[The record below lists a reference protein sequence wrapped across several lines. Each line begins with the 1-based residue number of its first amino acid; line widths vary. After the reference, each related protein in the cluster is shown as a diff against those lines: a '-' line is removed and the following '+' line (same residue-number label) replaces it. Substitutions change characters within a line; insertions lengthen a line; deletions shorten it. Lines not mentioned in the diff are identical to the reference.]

1 MYGIL
6 FPYSEHCINLSVWK
20 IRDWGYGNYSQTNF
34 FLQPVVH
41 ITRTT
46 VHKKR
51 TKTKQRRETKRMSIL
66 TTLRNK
72 IPTLRTTRNTQYTQ
86 YLQKRTTTTHE
97 YTETQ
102 LRYQAFQ
109 NKDIRRCCEVYKN
122 TALTCG
128 YTIDSDT
135 QESDNKITK
144 GYLQRIF
151 ENPEGIDGQ
160 ITWSGIN
167 SLIWDSLLVLG
178 DVFFE
183 IATDTKYDV
192 FSGFKYIHN
201 NKIKWSNENDCYQLR
216 DQPDVLFEEDELIH
230 IYRPNPEF
238 KEQHHGV
245 SLVDSC
251 ADYIALQNNAL
262 RYNNNILTNNGL
274 SPDTI
279 LSYDSEVSEANFN
292 AEVQRLQLMKD
303 EADKTG
309 GMLVTRGATFQTASN
324 TNKDMN
330 YLELMKY
337 CRDNIIQ
344 NFGVPPQV
352 FGIIES
358 ANLGSGSGDSQKK
371 DWKMTFEGEAK
382 FVEDGFNHTLK
393 KQGFSERFH
402 YGLIDIED
410 ELYNAQINQIYLN
423 SGIKTVDEIRNSM
436 GLDRITPKWEG
447 YWR

>member
-1 MYGIL
+1 
-6 FPYSEHCINLSVWK
+6 
-20 IRDWGYGNYSQTNF
+20 
-34 FLQPVVH
+34 
-41 ITRTT
+41 
-46 VHKKR
+46 
-51 TKTKQRRETKRMSIL
+51 MSIL
-66 TTLRNK
+66 TTLKNK
-72 IPTLRTTRNTQYTQ
+72 IPTIRTTRNTQYQQ

-102 LRYQAFQ
+102 LRYQAFN
-109 NKDIRRCCEVYKN
+109 NKDVRRCCEVYKN
-122 TALTCG
+122 TALSCG
-128 YTIDSDT
+128 FIIDSDT
-135 QESDNKITK
+135 EESDNNITQR
-144 GYLQRIF
+144 YITRIF

-160 ITWSGIN
+160 TTWSGVN

-183 IATDTKYDV
+183 IATDNKYDV

-201 NKIKWSNENDCYQLR
+201 NKIKWSNDNDCYQLV
-216 DQPDVLFEEDELIH
+216 DQPNVLFEEEDLIH

-238 KEQHHGV
+238 KQQHHGV

-262 RYNNNILTNNGL
+262 HYNNNILTNNGL

-279 LSYDSEVSEANFN
+279 LSYDSDVSEANFN
-292 AEVQRLQLMKD
+292 AEVQRLQLMK
-303 EADKTG
+303 EQADKTG

-330 YLELMKY
+330 YLELMKF

-344 NFGVPPQV
+344 NFGVPPQI

-358 ANLGSGSGDSQKK
+358 AHLGSGSGDSQKK

-402 YGLIDIED
+402 YGLIDADD
-410 ELYNAQINQIYLN
+410 ELYNAQINQIYLQ
-423 SGIKTVDEIRNSM
+423 SGIKTVDEVRNSM
-436 GLDRITPKWEG
+436 GLDRLTPNNWGG

>member
-1 MYGIL
+1 
-6 FPYSEHCINLSVWK
+6 
-20 IRDWGYGNYSQTNF
+20 
-34 FLQPVVH
+34 
-41 ITRTT
+41 
-46 VHKKR
+46 
-51 TKTKQRRETKRMSIL
+51 MSIL
-66 TTLRNK
+66 HTLKKR
-72 IPTLRTTRNTQYTQ
+72 IPTLRTTRNTQYQQ
-86 YLQKRTTTTHE
+86 YLKKRTTITHE

-102 LRYQAFQ
+102 LRYQAFT
-109 NKDIRRCCEVYKN
+109 NKDVRRCCEVYKN
-122 TALTCG
+122 TALSCG

-135 QESDNKITK
+135 QESDNKVTQPYI
-144 GYLQRIF
+144 QRIF
-151 ENPEGIDGQ
+151 ENPEGIDGE
-160 ITWSGIN
+160 ITWSGVN

-178 DVFFE
+178 EVFFE
-183 IATDTKYDV
+183 ISTDTKYGI

-201 NKIKWSNENDCYQLR
+201 NKIKWSNENDCYHLR
-216 DQPDVLFEEDELIH
+216 DQPDVLFEDDDLIH

-279 LSYDSEVSEANFN
+279 LSYDTDITEANFN
-292 AEVQRLQLMKD
+292 AEVQRLQLMK
-303 EADKTG
+303 EQADKTG

-344 NFGVPPQV
+344 NFGVPPQI

-358 ANLGSGSGDSQKK
+358 ANLGSGNGDSQKK

-410 ELYNAQINQIYLN
+410 ELYNANINQIYLN

-436 GLDRITPKWEG
+436 GLDKIQTSKAWEE

>member
-1 MYGIL
+1 
-6 FPYSEHCINLSVWK
+6 
-20 IRDWGYGNYSQTNF
+20 
-34 FLQPVVH
+34 
-41 ITRTT
+41 
-46 VHKKR
+46 
-51 TKTKQRRETKRMSIL
+51 MSIL
-66 TTLRNK
+66 HTLKKR
-72 IPTLRTTRNTQYTQ
+72 IPTLRTTRNTQYQQ

-102 LRYQAFQ
+102 LRYQAFM
-109 NKDIRRCCEVYKN
+109 NKDVRRCCEVYKN
-122 TALTCG
+122 TALACG

-135 QESDNKITK
+135 QEIDNKVTQPYI
-144 GYLQRIF
+144 QRIF
-151 ENPEGIDGQ
+151 ENPEGIDGE
-160 ITWSGIN
+160 ITWSGVN

-178 DVFFE
+178 EVFFE
-183 IATDTKYDV
+183 ISTDTKYDV
-192 FSGFKYIHN
+192 FDGFKYIHN
-201 NKIKWSNENDCYQLR
+201 NKIKWSNENDCYQLI
-216 DQPDVLFEEDELIH
+216 DQPDVLFEDDDLIH

-238 KEQHHGV
+238 KQQHHGV

-279 LSYDSEVSEANFN
+279 LSYDSDVSEANFN
-292 AEVQRLQLMKD
+292 AEVQRLQLMK
-303 EADKTG
+303 EQADKTG

-344 NFGVPPQV
+344 NFGVPPQI

-358 ANLGSGSGDSQKK
+358 ANLGSGNGDSQKK

-410 ELYNAQINQIYLN
+410 ELYNANINQIYLN

-436 GLDRITPKWEG
+436 GLDKIQTSKAWEE